1 MLNKVNLFKVCL
13 RFVVLVLIVLFLGTL
28 IAHASP
34 EVDPPEKPI
43 KPEEHDPRIETE
55 LEVISSIA
63 KNSRHQRVITKAKS
77 MGINLSE
84 TGSIKAVIEKKQG
97 ALILPS
103 EIREFGARVLGQ
115 TSGLVEVLVPLES
128 IKPMVESVEEIAYI
142 RSPYRFSSFDV
153 EYGSY
158 FSDGVNLTGGG
169 LFHGKNLLG
178 QEVKIG
184 VIDVGFASYYFAREG
199 GEFPEGSVKEKK
211 DYTGEG
217 FTGGSAHGTAVA
229 EIVHDMSPLS
239 ELYLKRVNSEVDLQ
253 EAIQDAISQGIDI
266 IVHSVGWV
274 NTNFGD
280 GTGVIA
286 DIVETAIDN
295 GILWVNAAGNSAK
308 KHWEGPATDRDNDRW
323 VEFNNGKEYIEV
335 KVNFSSNIQLF
346 LTWNDWPKS
355 DKDFDLFL
363 YDEDGNLLSSS
374 QNYQTGNEN
383 PSESLSHR
391 ANPQNRYYLKVSS
404 PEEVSNSELEIFSF
418 DHELEPFKKK
428 GSVMAPGNVKE
439 VMTVGAINENS
450 WKRGELEYFS
460 SQGPTS
466 DGRIKPDLIG
476 PDGVTTFIYGNFLGT
491 SAAAPHAAGAAAL
504 LLSREPDL
512 DPKQLKNALKENTKD
527 LGHEGPDNLFGWG
540 KMSLIY
546 KNPSAT
552 RTIQTK
558 NDDKIKPGD
567 KVTINLQANMPITL
581 QGGLELKENV
591 PAPFKVVK
599 VNNPKSAESS
609 GQQVLAKWPIVK
621 PGEEKLLSYQILVP
635 ETTPPGEYEF
645 SGLINGRS
653 IEGSSTSNILK
664 LSNEST
670 YRRSEFDLEKTEA
683 LLDQFSHRIHF
694 SASGKDI
701 SQIRVKVYSTSG
713 QEVFD
718 SSWVDGME
726 YQWNLHDDEGNTV
739 PNGIYLY
746 FTLAKG
752 QNGEVERSELD
763 KILALR

>member
-1 MLNKVNLFKVCL
+1 MLNKTNSFKI
-13 RFVVLVLIVLFLGTL
+13 RHKLVALVFIALFLGSP
-28 IAHASP
+28 IAQTSP
-34 EVDPPEKPI
+34 ATDPPEKPL
-43 KPEEHDPRIETE
+43 KPEEHNSKIETQLE
-55 LEVISSIA
+55 LISSIA
-63 KNSRHQRVITKAKS
+63 RNRGHQKATSKARS
-77 MGINLSE
+77 MGISLSE
-84 TGSIKAVIEKKQG
+84 RGSVKAVIEKKQG
-97 ALILPS
+97 TLILPS
-103 EIREFGARVLGQ
+103 ELREFGARVLGQ
-115 TSGLVEVLVPLES
+115 TPRLIEVLVPLKS
-128 IKPMVESVEEIAYI
+128 IEPLVESVEEIDYI
-142 RSPYRFSSFDV
+142 RSPHRFSSFNV

-169 LFHGKNLLG
+169 LFHGRNLLG
-178 QEVKIG
+178 QGVKIG
-184 VIDVGFASYYFAREG
+184 VIDIGFASYYFAREG

-229 EIVHDMSPLS
+229 ELVHDMSPLS
-239 ELYLKRVNSEVDLQ
+239 ELYLMRVNSEVDLQ
-253 EAIQDAISQGIDI
+253 EAVQDAISRDIDI

-286 DIVETAIDN
+286 DIVKEAIDN
-295 GILWVNAAGNSAK
+295 GMLWVNAAGNSAK
-308 KHWEGPATDRDNDRW
+308 KHWEGPASDQDNDRW
-323 VEFNNGKEYIEV
+323 VEFKNGKEYIEV
-335 KVNFSSNIQLF
+335 KVNFSSSIQLF

-363 YDEDGNLLSSS
+363 YDGDGNLLDSS

-383 PSESLSHR
+383 PSESLSHS
-391 ANPQNRYYLKVSS
+391 ASPKNRYYLKVSA
-404 PEEVSNSELEIFSF
+404 PEEAVSSNLEIFSF
-418 DHELEPFKKK
+418 NHELEPFKEE
-428 GSVMAPGNVKE
+428 GSVMAPGNVGE

-466 DGRIKPDLIG
+466 DGRIKPDLVG

-504 LLSREPDL
+504 LLSREPDFG
-512 DPKQLKNALKENTKD
+512 PEQLKDALKENTKD
-527 LGHEGPDNLFGWG
+527 LGPDGPDNLFGWG
-540 KMSLIY
+540 KMDLIY

-552 RTIQTK
+552 RTIQTE

-567 KVTINLQANMPITL
+567 KVTINVQASMPVTL
-581 QGGLELKENV
+581 QGGLELTENV
-591 PAPFKVVK
+591 PEPLKIVK
-599 VNNPKSAESS
+599 VNHPNSGKAS
-609 GQQVLAKWPIVK
+609 GQQVLARWPIVK
-621 PGEEKLLSYQILVP
+621 PGEEKLLSYQVLVP
-635 ETTPPGEYEF
+635 ENAPPGEYEF
-645 SGLINGRS
+645 SGLINGQS
-653 IEGSSTSNILK
+653 IEGSSTANILK
-664 LSNEST
+664 LTDEST
-670 YRRSEFDLEKTEA
+670 SRNSELNLERTDA
-683 LLDQFSHRIHF
+683 FLDQFGHRIHF
-694 SASGKDI
+694 SASGKNI

-718 SSWVDGME
+718 SEWVEGVE

-746 FTLAKG
+746 YVLVKG
-752 QNGEVERSELD
+752 QSGDIERSELD